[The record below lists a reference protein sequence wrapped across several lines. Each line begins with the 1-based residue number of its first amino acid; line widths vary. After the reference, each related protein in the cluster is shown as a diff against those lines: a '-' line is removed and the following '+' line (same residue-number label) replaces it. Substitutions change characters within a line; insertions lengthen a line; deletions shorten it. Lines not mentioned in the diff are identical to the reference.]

1 MGGSLLGPCGSKSPA
16 TSGGVTTVEG
26 GFLCPMG
33 GILHDGGIATMDG
46 GWLGP
51 EGDTLPRGNK
61 FPTTLGGIVEYGRA
75 SATVA
80 KSDVSSFSATTT
92 TIDGVAASAMLFLLL
107 VMVFLWFFLLLF
119 LWIFVH
125 GVYCGRWKFGL
136 LYIYSRA

>member
-1 MGGSLLGPCGSKSPA
+1 MGGSLLGPRGSKSPA

-26 GFLCPMG
+26 GFLGSMG

-61 FPTTLGGIVEYGRA
+61 FPTTLGGIAEYGRA

-80 KSDVSSFSATTT
+80 KSNFSSVSATMT
-92 TIDGVAASAMLFLLL
+92 TIDGVAASAMFLLL
-107 VMVFLWFFLLLF
+107 VMVFLRFFLLLF
-119 LWIFVH
+119 LWIYVD
-125 GVYCGRWKFGL
+125 GRVLWWMEVGP
-136 LYIYSRA
+136 LYM